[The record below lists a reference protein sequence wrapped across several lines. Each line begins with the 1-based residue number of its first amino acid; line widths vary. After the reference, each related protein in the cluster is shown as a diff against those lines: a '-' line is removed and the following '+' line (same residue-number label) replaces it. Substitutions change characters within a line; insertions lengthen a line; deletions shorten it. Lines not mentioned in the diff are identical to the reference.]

1 MQTATS
7 GTRLFIHRIAEH
19 WAQGSEAPSTP
30 DDMRWRGSQAG
41 FCARKIAY
49 DTLGLDKTDPPSTAD
64 YWRMGLGSVVHE
76 LLEPAVKAWLDTD
89 DTVEIEEEVSVQLG
103 EHGYGHV
110 DLVLRTRTDPQ
121 QTIVLELKTINGFG
135 YKMSVEKL
143 SRVDLRET
151 VRREKILEREE
162 REQRRDEWDREYL
175 ERKLNLMVKSGV
187 VSADEIED
195 ELGVDGI
202 EGLSRVTLREVT
214 NLLRQEQRAEFWT
227 AIGQGVV
234 TMAASV
240 NTESNWQRN
249 FNPKPTPESHP
260 PGAGHRQAAYQP
272 SQNASRSEP
281 TCYICGMPG
290 SASTAS
296 GWMCGLHAHGLL

>member
-1 MQTATS
+1 MGTSS
-7 GTRLFIHRIAEH
+7 GTTCSWPGCDELATCASGGRWRCGVHEEMYLRNVRQRERPVIKMRPVAEV
-19 WAQGSEAPSTP
+19 SSAPTP
-30 DDMRWRGSQAG
+30 DEGETSSGSKRLAARWMAWTEGVAERNRDWPERHRDA
-41 FCARKIAY
+41 
-49 DTLGLDKTDPPSTAD
+49 LDRN
-64 YWRMGLGSVVHE
+64 Y
-76 LLEPAVKAWLDTD
+76 LERRQVNT
-89 DTVEIEEEVSVQLG
+89 EG
-103 EHGYGHV
+103 
-110 DLVLRTRTDPQ
+110 
-121 QTIVLELKTINGFG
+121 TINGFE

>member
-1 MQTATS
+1 MGTSS
-7 GTRLFIHRIAEH
+7 GTTCSWPGCDQPPTWGQIESGVWTRLCAVHLHPDLERHRLSLDPTT
-19 WAQGSEAPSTP
+19 SEVSSAPTP
-30 DDMRWRGSQAG
+30 DEGETSSGSKRLTARWMAWTEGVAERNRDWPERHRDA
-41 FCARKIAY
+41 
-49 DTLGLDKTDPPSTAD
+49 LDRN
-64 YWRMGLGSVVHE
+64 Y
-76 LLEPAVKAWLDTD
+76 LERRQVNT
-89 DTVEIEEEVSVQLG
+89 EG
-103 EHGYGHV
+103 
-110 DLVLRTRTDPQ
+110 
-121 QTIVLELKTINGFG
+121 TINGFG

-175 ERKLNLMVKSGV
+175 ERKLNLMVESGV
-187 VSADEIED
+187 VSAWMMSIED

>member
-1 MQTATS
+1 MGTQS
-7 GTRLFIHRIAEH
+7 GTTCSWPGCDELATCATGGRWRCGVHEELYLRNVRLR
-19 WAQGSEAPSTP
+19 GSTASDEPASEVSSAPTP
-30 DDMRWRGSQAG
+30 DEGEKSTGSKRLTARWRAWTEG
-41 FCARKIAY
+41 
-49 DTLGLDKTDPPSTAD
+49 
-64 YWRMGLGSVVHE
+64 VVERNRAWTEGIPERNREMAERVHDE
-76 LLEPAVKAWLDTD
+76 RDRQYLERRQVNT
-89 DTVEIEEEVSVQLG
+89 EG
-103 EHGYGHV
+103 
-110 DLVLRTRTDPQ
+110 
-121 QTIVLELKTINGFG
+121 
-135 YKMSVEKL
+135 L
-143 SRVDLRET
+143 SRVELRET
-151 VRREKILEREE
+151 VRREEILEREE
-162 REQRRDEWDREYL
+162 REQQQDERDREYL